1 MRRCEVTEC
10 GMAQIVVY
18 GHAAVLRARIPG
30 LSDAI
35 HAAAVDA
42 LKLPEA
48 KRFHR
53 FIALEPDCFVTPA
66 DRTIDYT
73 IIEVSMFEGRSTE
86 TKKDFIRHLFRNV
99 ASVGVSVNDL
109 EITIT
114 ETPKANWGIRGVPAD
129 ELQLDYPVNV

>member
-1 MRRCEVTEC
+1 M
-10 GMAQIVVY
+10 
-18 GHAAVLRARIPG
+18 
-30 LSDAI
+30 
-35 HAAAVDA
+35 DA

-53 FIALEPDCFVTPA
+53 FIPVEPDCFVTPA

-73 IIEVSMFEGRSTE
+73 IIEVSMFDGRSTE
-86 TKKDFIRHLFRNV
+86 TKKEFIRQLFRNI
-99 ASVGVSVNDL
+99 ASVGVSALDL

-129 ELQLDYPVNV
+129 ELQLDYSVNV

>member
-1 MRRCEVTEC
+1 
-10 GMAQIVVY
+10 MAQIIVY
-18 GHAAVLRARIPG
+18 GHAAALRTRIAG

-42 LKLPEA
+42 LKLPES

-53 FIALEPDCFVTPA
+53 FIPMEPECFISPA
-66 DRTIDYT
+66 DRSVDYT

-86 TKKDFIRHLFRNV
+86 TKKEFIRQLFRNA
-99 ASVGVSVNDL
+99 ASVGIAAHDL

-114 ETPKANWGIRGVPAD
+114 ETPRGNWGIRGVPAD
-129 ELQLDYPVNV
+129 ELQLDYQVSV

>member
-1 MRRCEVTEC
+1 MTEC

-18 GHAAVLRARIPG
+18 GHAAALRPRIAG

-35 HAAAVDA
+35 HAATMDA

-53 FIALEPDCFVTPA
+53 FIPMEAECFLTPA

-73 IIEVSMFEGRSTE
+73 IIEVSMFQGRSADM
-86 TKKDFIRHLFRNV
+86 KKDFIRQLFRNA
-99 ASVGVSVNDL
+99 ASVGVGVNDL

-114 ETPKANWGIRGVPAD
+114 ETPMANWGIRGVPAD
-129 ELQLDYPVNV
+129 ELHFDYSVNV